1 MKPTD
6 DLYQWIDEHLKDDPA
21 KLRLRLHKQLT
32 PELDFAILQI
42 ECRRKAAKKLP
53 ETLSNPQFVFPTA
66 LSAEQSTSDLLAQFH
81 STLVEDSLK
90 LIDLTSGLGIDVF
103 HFAPKAQSITAIEL
117 NPIVAEALSLNAVTL
132 GHDNV
137 IVING
142 NCVEYVANCDIFYD
156 VAFIDPARRG
166 VNGKRLFALSDCEP
180 DVTAMLPSLKKMCR
194 KLIVKASPML
204 DVTQTLRELPA
215 TTHLYV
221 IGTPQECK
229 EIVAIVDF
237 NKEVSEPQII
247 AVTLGRDFSSK
258 FEFKHLTELHSE
270 TTYAIPL
277 EMQYLYEPYPSIMK
291 SAPLKSLSQ
300 DYGIDK
306 LHVNTHLYVSDEIV
320 TDFPGEIFKIECI
333 IPFSS
338 KEIKQFKNQ
347 YKQINV
353 ATRNFIMTADELRRK
368 LGVKDGGNNR
378 VIGCTLCDGSRVLI
392 VVSHI

>member
-1 MKPTD
+1 MKLND
-6 DLYQWIDEHLKDDPA
+6 DLYQWIDEHRNDDPA

-32 PELDFAILQI
+32 QDLDFAILQI
-42 ECRRKAAKKLP
+42 ECRRKAAKKIP
-53 ETLSNPQFVFPTA
+53 KTLSNPRFVFPTT

-81 STLVEDSLK
+81 STLVEDNLK

-103 HFAPKAQSITAIEL
+103 HFAQKAQSITAIEL
-117 NPIVAEALSLNAVTL
+117 NQIVAEALSLNAVTL
-132 GHDNV
+132 GHDN
-137 IVING
+137 ITVING
-142 NCVEYVANCDIFYD
+142 DCVDYVANCDISYD

-204 DVTQTLRELPA
+204 DVTQTLRELPD

-229 EIVAIVDF
+229 EIVAVVDF
-237 NKEVSEPQII
+237 ETKVEVPQII
-247 AVTLGRDFSSK
+247 AVTLTKNSVSTYSFTQE
-258 FEFKHLTELHSE
+258 FETN
-270 TTYAIPL
+270 TVATYTNIVQG
-277 EMQYLYEPYPSIMK
+277 QYLYEPYPSVMK
-291 SAPLKSLSQ
+291 ASPLKSLSHR
-300 DYGIDK
+300 YGVDK
-306 LHVNTHLYVSDEIV
+306 LHVNTHLYISDEIV
-320 TDFPGEIFKIECI
+320 TDFPGEIFIIDSI

-338 KEIKQFKNQ
+338 KDIKRFKNQ

-368 LGVKDGGNNR
+368 LGVKDGGDRR
-378 VIGCTLCDGSRVLI
+378 VIGCTLCDDSRVLI
-392 VVSHI
+392 VVSRL